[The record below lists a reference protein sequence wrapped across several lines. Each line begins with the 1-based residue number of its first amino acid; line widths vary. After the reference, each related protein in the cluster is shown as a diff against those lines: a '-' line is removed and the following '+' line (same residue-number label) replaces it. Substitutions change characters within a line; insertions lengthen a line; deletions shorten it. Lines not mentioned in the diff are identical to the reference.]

1 MLTSREQILPVRADK
16 RPSLREAIGRQAPR
30 QPSPDATHQRD
41 GRHPVAQAGRWS
53 EAGIAAV
60 LATTDGA
67 RRPDLNAWKSKAAL
81 ESAPPSF
88 ERAVS
93 RLRGSRNDGSD
104 RRVHVL
110 LAQGTGA

>member
-1 MLTSREQILPVRADK
+1 MLTSREQILPARADK
-16 RPSLREAIGRQAPR
+16 RPPLREAIGRQAPR
-30 QPSPDATHQRD
+30 EPSSDATRKRV
-41 GRHPVAQAGRWS
+41 GRYPAAQAGRWN

-67 RRPDLNAWKSKAAL
+67 RRPNLNEWKSKAAL
-81 ESAPPSF
+81 ESTPPSF
-88 ERAVS
+88 ESAVS
-93 RLRGSRNDGSD
+93 RRRGSRNAGSD